1 MKIKVGLL
9 GMGNVG
15 TGTYKTLDMNR
26 EKIFDSTGLDI
37 EISKVLVN
45 DTSKDRGIKLPSEKL
60 TQNPDDIFLDKNIDI
75 VVELI
80 GGIEPASE
88 FMLKAMENG
97 KHVVTANKAAVAANY
112 DKLINTAYKNKVM
125 LRYEAS
131 VGGGIPI
138 INALTTA
145 LTSNDFEEIL
155 GIVNGTTNYI
165 MTQMTEYGLEYSDVL
180 KVAQEKGFAEA
191 DPTADVEGIDVANKL
206 SILMAIVFGIRIS
219 PDDIPRE
226 GITKIS
232 KDDITFANNFG
243 YKIKLLCTARKSD
256 NKLECH
262 VQPAFVP
269 LSHPLASVSNE
280 FNAVFVK
287 GNAVDDLMFYG
298 KGAGPLPTG
307 SAVMGDIIEISSSIA
322 KGSAFD
328 SAPAKINEKLEY
340 LGEGSNKYY
349 VRLSVTDLPG
359 TLGKISTSFGDAGI
373 SVQSCMQVGS
383 FDKDCKTVPVIFILR
398 EVTRDLLNKTLD
410 KIVSNHDSVEKV
422 DSVISVID

>member
-37 EISKVLVN
+37 EITKVLVN

-191 DPTADVEGIDVANKL
+191 DPTADVEGIDVVNKL

-340 LGEGSNKYY
+340 VGEGSNKYY

>member
-1 MKIKVGLL
+1 ML

-37 EISKVLVN
+37 EITKVLVN